1 MTLKKIFLFAFIF
14 SLTNP
19 VFARLKIEI
28 TQGQVAATPIAIPSF
43 FGAGD
48 LDSVGDNMA
57 TVISNDLE
65 SSGLFSLINKGAYV
79 QDSASLQHGPR
90 FSDWRVL
97 KAPFLLTGNITHE
110 SGGKIK
116 INFRL
121 FDVFSGTQMLGLSF
135 SGEQVKWRKIAHMIS
150 DAVYKRVTGEAGYF
164 DTQVVFIDESGPQGK
179 GRIKKLAIMDLDGEN
194 LKYLTDGKNLVLT
207 PRYSPSKQE
216 IAYLA
221 FIKKTAHVY
230 TMNLQTGKKSLLGN
244 FEGMTFAPHFS
255 PDGKSIIMSLAKN
268 GTTAIYTQPLPSGKP
283 TPLTQ
288 HLWIDTSPCY
298 SPDGSQIVFNSDRS
312 GTSQVYVMDKNGG
325 NVKRISFGDGKYSQ
339 PVWSPRSDLI
349 AFTKQTGGKF
359 YIGVMSPDGSGE
371 RLIADGFLV
380 EGSVW
385 ASNGRYLM
393 FTKETSPNKNGLG
406 GTSRLFFVDLTGRN
420 MRPIKTPR
428 DASDCAWSPLANSP
442 PG

>member
-194 LKYLTDGKNLVLT
+194 LKYLTAIN
-207 PRYSPSKQE
+207 Q
-216 IAYLA
+216 
-221 FIKKTAHVY
+221 
-230 TMNLQTGKKSLLGN
+230 N
-244 FEGMTFAPHFS
+244 F
-255 PDGKSIIMSLAKN
+255 
-268 GTTAIYTQPLPSGKP
+268 
-283 TPLTQ
+283 
-288 HLWIDTSPCY
+288 
-298 SPDGSQIVFNSDRS
+298 
-312 GTSQVYVMDKNGG
+312 
-325 NVKRISFGDGKYSQ
+325 
-339 PVWSPRSDLI
+339 LI
-349 AFTKQTGGKF
+349 F
-359 YIGVMSPDGSGE
+359 
-371 RLIADGFLV
+371 
-380 EGSVW
+380 
-385 ASNGRYLM
+385 
-393 FTKETSPNKNGLG
+393 
-406 GTSRLFFVDLTGRN
+406 
-420 MRPIKTPR
+420 
-428 DASDCAWSPLANSP
+428 
-442 PG
+442 